1 MSVDTPSSIT
11 KAEIPGHIRG
21 LNAPQKEAVEHLEG
35 PLLVLAGAG
44 TGKTRVLVH
53 RINHIFFEG
62 RAWPSEVLA
71 VTFTNKAANEMRT
84 RVMEHSGQM
93 SSSLWLGTFHSIS
106 VRILRRHAKLM
117 GYSERFNIIDTD
129 DQLRLIRQILKDS
142 NQTHSK
148 EVCKQFLGHIES
160 WKDRGLIP
168 EKVSV
173 SHLVSDVHEQ
183 ALFIYKTYQQRLMA
197 LDAMDFGD
205 LILNCLTL
213 FQTQPEIL
221 KEYQERFKYILVDE
235 YQDTNVAQYLWVRI
249 LAQKH
254 QNLCCVGD
262 DDQSIYGWRGAEV
275 ANILRFEK
283 DFPGA
288 KVVRLEQNY
297 RSTYHILAA
306 ASALISKNQQRLG
319 KTLWTDDEGGEKVH
333 IKSAWDAKE
342 EARWIAEEIEDLQ
355 RQKIDLSSIAILVRA
370 GFQTREFEECFLQMG
385 IPHRIVGG
393 FRFYERQEIRDAL
406 AYLRLIAHDKDGLA
420 FERIINV
427 PKRGIG
433 TATLQKIHTC
443 AREKNCSFSD
453 AAQNL
458 LETEQ
463 LKGKGADKL
472 REFFSQLEN
481 WRSFALNNALPELV
495 AHVMKS
501 SGYQAY
507 WHQQN
512 SLESRGRLENIQE
525 LIRAVKDYETLDDF
539 LEHVS
544 LVMENVKG
552 IDQSNVTIMTI
563 HSSKGLEFDYVFLSG
578 WEEGVFPSERSRLA
592 NDLEEERRLA
602 YVGLTRARKKA
613 FISFALNRQF
623 FGQWSSN
630 PPSRFIRDLPQE
642 NILEL
647 PASFQRLKGGV
658 SSGRIHTHQKF
669 SIGERV
675 FHVKFGY
682 GLITHVS
689 GAQVDVTFDC
699 TGPKK
704 ILEEFLKKTT

>member
-1 MSVDTPSSIT
+1 MSVDTLSSIT

-62 RAWPSEVLA
+62 RAWPAEVLA

-129 DQLRLIRQILKDS
+129 DQLRLIRQILKDA

-168 EKVSV
+168 EKVSA

-213 FQTQPEIL
+213 FQTQSEIL

-319 KTLWTDDEGGEKVH
+319 KTLWTDDVGGEKVH
-333 IKSAWDAKE
+333 IKSAWDARE

-481 WRSFALNNALPELV
+481 WRSFALNNPLPELV

-563 HSSKGLEFDYVFLSG
+563 HSAKGLEFDYVFLSG

-613 FISFALNRQF
+613 FISFALNRYF

-658 SSGRIHTHQKF
+658 SSGRVHAHQKF